1 MTKKGKKFEKWLV
14 IDLFLIGFIFS
25 NTEILFNLKG
35 QYLKSVN
42 DVLDRTGSFSI
53 LIVYI
58 IRMSILIWNGSL

>member
-58 IRMSILIWNGSL
+58 IRMSILI